1 MTPKD
6 YIDLKVDQ
14 MKLKATDSL
23 SMAFGTLLAYILLI
37 SVALVVLTTF
47 AFGVI
52 LLVGKLLDNYAVGAF
67 IVCGVFLIALVI
79 LWLKR
84 DKLFR
89 NMFVKMFSREETYE
103 GLQEEQQKVGL
114 MASNAEQEIFDWGY
128 IALRAINVARGFLN
142 RRK

>member
-1 MTPKD
+1 MSPKD
-6 YIDLKVDQ
+6 YLDLKVDQ

-52 LLVGKLLDNYAVGAF
+52 LLVGKLIDNYALGAF
-67 IVCGVFLIALVI
+67 IVCALFLILLVI
-79 LWLKR
+79 LWFRR

-89 NMFVKMFSREETYE
+89 NKFVQMFSKEQSYE
-103 GLQEEQQKVGL
+103 DLQEEQQKVGL
-114 MASNAEQEIFDWGY
+114 MATNAEQEMFDWGY
-128 IALRAINVARGFLN
+128 IAIRAINVARGFLN